1 MKCRQYT
8 EKHILTELVDTY
20 HIPKSKIENVAFFSQ
35 IAASNILIYLIPPVT
50 IAVNYEIFVINLQ
63 SRFSTPHNP
72 QQFNPI
78 LPQTPDSFPVGH
90 SPYPTYLP
98 APLPTKLLIAPIH
111 LNPYLIP
118 SSDFH
123 AVNQL

>member
-1 MKCRQYT
+1 MYNRTVPVNIFDEMQTIYRKQ
-8 EKHILTELVDTY
+8 ILTELVDTY
-20 HIPKSKIENVAFFSQ
+20 HIPKSKLENVALFSQ

-78 LPQTPDSFPVGH
+78 LPQTPDSCPVGH
-90 SPYPTYLP
+90 
-98 APLPTKLLIAPIH
+98 
-111 LNPYLIP
+111 
-118 SSDFH
+118 
-123 AVNQL
+123 